1 MDINSKKHNSM
12 EIKVLGTGCPKCK
25 ALEQATRTAVAELG
39 IEANVTKVEDIVQI
53 MNYGVMRTP
62 AIVIN
67 DRIVLSGRTATVPE
81 IKEILTKQ

>member
-1 MDINSKKHNSM
+1 M

-25 ALEQATRTAVAELG
+25 TLEKATRDAVAELG
-39 IEANVTKVEDIVQI
+39 IDATIQKVEDIVDI

-67 DRIVLSGRTATVPE
+67 EKVVLAGRVPDVKE
-81 IKEILTKQ
+81 LKEIITNNA